1 MSVQALGVLEHPIS
15 QQTLSD
21 ALCSGPCLVQCLREP
36 KAIFSTAINS
46 YGRSPRKQGF
56 QHREEQGGHL
66 KALFVQHT
74 HQSSNVQHRVVS
86 S

>member
-21 ALCSGPCLVQCLREP
+21 ALCSGPCLVQRLREP
-36 KAIFSTAINS
+36 QAIFSTDINS

-56 QHREEQGGHL
+56 QDREEQGGHL

-74 HQSSNVQHRVVS
+74 RQSSAVQHTVVS